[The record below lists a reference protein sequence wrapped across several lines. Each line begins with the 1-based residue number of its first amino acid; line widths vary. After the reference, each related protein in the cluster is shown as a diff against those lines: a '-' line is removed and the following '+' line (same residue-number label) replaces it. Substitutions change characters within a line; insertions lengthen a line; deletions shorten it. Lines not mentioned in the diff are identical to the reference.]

1 MKVVHIVPGSGGT
14 FYCQNCMR
22 DAALVQALRRQG
34 IDVVM
39 VPMYLPMFVDG
50 SPVQKHT
57 PVFFGGI
64 NVWLQQQ
71 FPVFRKTPRWF
82 DRLFDSK
89 WMLRRA
95 AAMEG
100 TTSAAGLGAMTLSML
115 EGSDGNQRKE
125 VDRLVQWLT
134 GHEKPDAVHI
144 SNALLIGLAGE
155 IKAALAVPVVCT
167 LQDEDEWLDK
177 IDPPFNRA
185 CRDAIAARCKDVDRF
200 VSVSG
205 WFADRMSER
214 LKIARDRI
222 DVVHI
227 GIDLNGYEPAALDL
241 NPPVLGYLSRMNET
255 SGLGRLVDAFIELKK
270 TRGLENLKL
279 RATGGAVGSDKKY
292 ISGLQK
298 KLAKSG
304 LGNDAEFIE
313 DFSREQRIAFLK
325 SLSVL
330 CVPAEQ
336 GEAFGTYIIEAL
348 AAGVPVVQPDAGA
361 FPELIAATG
370 GGVIYQNLA
379 ETLREVLTH
388 PDHLRQLGRTGR
400 ASVMEKFSV
409 ETMAQK
415 MISVYMKLAVPAPG
429 TAGFRQYCSKAGT

>member
-34 IDVVM
+34 VDVVL
-39 VPMYLPMFVDG
+39 VPMYLPMFTDG
-50 SPVQKHT
+50 DPVQNDT

-71 FPVFRKTPRWF
+71 FKLFRRTPRWL

-89 WMLRRA
+89 WMLKRA
-95 AAMEG
+95 AKMAG
-100 TTSAAGLGAMTLSML
+100 ATSAAGLGPMTLSML

-125 VDRLVQWLT
+125 VERLVDWLAE
-134 GHEKPDAVHI
+134 HEKPDVVQL

-155 IKAALAVPVVCT
+155 MKQRLNVPVICS
-167 LQDEDEWLDK
+167 LQDEDGWLDA
-177 IDPPFNRA
+177 IRPPFREP
-185 CRDAIAARCKDVDRF
+185 CWQAIADRCGEVDRF
-200 VSVSG
+200 IAVSH
-205 WFADRMSER
+205 WYADRMSER
-214 LKIARDRI
+214 LNIPREKI

-227 GIDLNGYEPAALDL
+227 GIDLTGYEQASLDL
-241 NPPVLGYLSRMNET
+241 DPPVIGFLSRMNE
-255 SGLGRLVDAFIELKK
+255 SLGIGTLVNAFLDLKK
-270 TRGLENLKL
+270 GENKGAGSACLKL
-279 RATGGAVGSDKKY
+279 RATGGMVGTDREFVS
-292 ISGLQK
+292 SLRK
-298 KLAKSG
+298 KLAAAG
-304 LGNDAEFIE
+304 FENDVEFLE
-313 DFSREQRIAFLK
+313 DFGREHRQAFLK

-330 CVPAEQ
+330 CVPVEE

-370 GGVIYQNLA
+370 GGVIAQDLVQ
-379 ETLREVLTH
+379 TLRELLAN
-388 PDHLRQLGRTGR
+388 PEELRRLGSTGR
-400 ASVMEKFSV
+400 EAVMKSFSV

-415 MISVYMKLAVPAPG
+415 MIAVYEKVLA
-429 TAGFRQYCSKAGT
+429 K

>member
-39 VPMYLPMFVDG
+39 VPMYLPMFTDG
-50 SPVQKHT
+50 DPVPDRT

-71 FPVFRKTPRWF
+71 FPIFRKTPRWL

-89 WMLRRA
+89 WMLKLA

-115 EGSDGNQRKE
+115 EGSDGYQRKE
-125 VDRLVQWLT
+125 VERLVQWLAEQ
-134 GHEKPDAVHI
+134 EKPDVVHI

-155 IKAALAVPVVCT
+155 IKAALPVPVVCT
-167 LQDEDEWLDK
+167 LQDENEWLDK
-177 IDPPFNRA
+177 IDPPFGRA
-185 CRDAIAARCKDVDRF
+185 CWDAITARCKEVDRF
-200 VSVSG
+200 VSVSH
-205 WFADRMSER
+205 WFVDRMSER

-227 GIDLNGYEPAALDL
+227 GIDLNGYEQASLDL

-270 TRGLENLKL
+270 IKGIENLKL
-279 RATGGAVGSDKKY
+279 RATGGAVGADKKY
-292 ISGLQK
+292 VAGLQK
-298 KLAKSG
+298 KLAKLG
-304 LGNDAEFIE
+304 LENDAEFIE
-313 DFSREQRIAFLK
+313 DFSREQRLAFLK

-336 GEAFGTYIIEAL
+336 GEAFGTYIIEAM

-370 GGVIYQNLA
+370 GGVIYRDLV
-379 ETLREVLTH
+379 ETLREVLTR
-388 PDHLRQLGRTGR
+388 PDQLRQLGQKGR
-400 ASVMEKFSV
+400 ESVVEKFSV

-415 MISVYMKLAVPAPG
+415 MISVYQGLMK
-429 TAGFRQYCSKAGT
+429 

>member
-34 IDVVM
+34 VDVVM

-71 FPVFRKTPRWF
+71 FPFFRKTPRWF

-95 AAMEG
+95 ATMEG

-115 EGSDGNQRKE
+115 EGADGNQRKE
-125 VDRLVQWLT
+125 VERLVHWLVEQ
-134 GHEKPDAVHI
+134 EKPDVVHI
-144 SNALLIGLAGE
+144 SNALLSGLAGE
-155 IKAALAVPVVCT
+155 IKAALDIPVVCS
-167 LQDEDEWLDK
+167 LQDEDEWLDQ
-177 IDPPFNRA
+177 IDPPLNRA
-185 CRDAIAARCKDVDRF
+185 CWYAVAVRCRDVDRF
-200 VSVSG
+200 VSVSS

-214 LKIARDRI
+214 LKIARNRM

-270 TRGLENLKL
+270 ISELENMKL
-279 RATGGAVGSDKKY
+279 RVTGGAVGADRKY
-292 ISGLQK
+292 VAALWK
-298 KLAKSG
+298 KLAK
-304 LGNDAEFIE
+304 LGMENDAEFLE
-313 DFSREQRIAFLK
+313 DFSREQRQAFLK
-325 SLSVL
+325 TLSVL
-330 CVPAEQ
+330 CVPAER

-370 GGVIYQNLA
+370 GGMIYHDLVQ
-379 ETLREVLTH
+379 TLREILLH
-388 PDHLRQLGRTGR
+388 PDQLRRLGRTGR
-400 ASVMEKFSV
+400 TAVTEKFSV
-409 ETMAQK
+409 ETMARK
-415 MISVYMKLAVPAPG
+415 MVSVYEGLIK
-429 TAGFRQYCSKAGT
+429 

>member
-22 DAALVQALRRQG
+22 DTALIQALRRQG
-34 IDVVM
+34 VDVVM
-39 VPMYLPMFVDG
+39 VPMYLPMFTDG
-50 SPVQKHT
+50 NPDHT

-64 NVWLQQQ
+64 NVWLQQH
-71 FPVFRKTPRWF
+71 FPLFRKTPRWF

-95 AAMEG
+95 ATMEG

-125 VDRLVQWLT
+125 VERLVQWLAEQ
-134 GHEKPDAVHI
+134 EKPDVVHI

-155 IKAALAVPVVCT
+155 IKKVLPVPVVCT
-167 LQDEDEWLDK
+167 LQDEDGWLDG
-177 IDPPFNRA
+177 IEPPFNQA
-185 CRDAIAARCKDVDRF
+185 CWNAIAARCKNVDRF
-200 VSVSG
+200 ISVSR
-205 WFADRMSER
+205 WFADRMSVR

-241 NPPVLGYLSRMNET
+241 NPPVLGFLSRMNPVQ
-255 SGLGRLVDAFIELKK
+255 GLDRLVDAFIALKKFPELK
-270 TRGLENLKL
+270 NLKL
-279 RATGGAVGSDKKY
+279 RATGGTVGMDQAFV
-292 ISGLQK
+292 SGLRK
-298 KLAKSG
+298 KLAKVG
-304 LGNDAEFIE
+304 LENDAEFIE
-313 DFSREQRIAFLK
+313 DFSREQRLTFLK

-361 FPELIAATG
+361 FPELIEETG
-370 GGVIYQNLA
+370 GGVIYHDLVKI
-379 ETLREVLTH
+379 LRELLTR
-388 PDHLRQLGRTGR
+388 PEEIRRLGQNGR
-400 ASVMEKFSV
+400 KSVVEKFSV
-409 ETMAQK
+409 ETMAQN
-415 MISVYMKLAVPAPG
+415 MISVYKGLLP
-429 TAGFRQYCSKAGT
+429 

>member
-39 VPMYLPMFVDG
+39 VPMYLPMFTDG
-50 SPVQKHT
+50 NPAQDHT

-71 FPVFRKTPRWF
+71 VPLFRKTPRWL

-95 AAMEG
+95 AKMEG
-100 TTSAAGLGAMTLSML
+100 TTSATGLGAMTLSML

-125 VDRLVQWLT
+125 VARLVQWLAEQ
-134 GHEKPDAVHI
+134 EKPDVVHI
-144 SNALLIGLAGE
+144 SNALLIGLAAE
-155 IKAALAVPVVCT
+155 IKLALAVPVVCT
-167 LQDEDEWLDK
+167 LQDEDDWLDK
-177 IDPPFNRA
+177 IDPPFDQA
-185 CRDAIAARCKDVDRF
+185 CWQAIAVCCKDVDRF
-200 VSVSG
+200 ISVSR

-214 LKIARDRI
+214 LNIARDRI

-227 GIDLNGYEPAALDL
+227 GIDLKGYEQAPLDL
-241 NPPVLGYLSRMNET
+241 NPPVLGFLSRM
-255 SGLGRLVDAFIELKK
+255 SSALGLDRLVDAFIELKK
-270 TRGLENLKL
+270 FQGLENLKL
-279 RATGGAVGSDKKY
+279 CATGGMVGADHDFVS
-292 ISGLQK
+292 SLRK
-298 KLAKSG
+298 KLAQAG
-304 LGNDAEFIE
+304 YENDAEFIE
-313 DFSREQRIAFLK
+313 DFSREHRLAFLK

-330 CVPAEQ
+330 CVPVEQ
-336 GEAFGTYIIEAL
+336 GEAFGTYIIEAM

-361 FPELIAATG
+361 FPELIEATG
-370 GGVIYQNLA
+370 GGVIYRNLVQ
-379 ETLREVLTH
+379 TLRELLTD
-388 PDHLRQLGRTGR
+388 PAELRRLGQTGR
-400 ASVMEKFSV
+400 AAVMKNFSV

-415 MISVYMKLAVPAPG
+415 MISVYKGL
-429 TAGFRQYCSKAGT
+429 RK

>member
-22 DAALVQALRRQG
+22 DAALVKALRRQG
-34 IDVVM
+34 VDVVM
-39 VPMYLPMFVDG
+39 VPMYLPMFTDG
-50 SPVQKHT
+50 DPLPDRT

-71 FPVFRKTPRWF
+71 FPFFRSTPRWL
-82 DRLFDSK
+82 DRLLDSK
-89 WMLRRA
+89 WMLKRA

-100 TTSAAGLGAMTLSML
+100 TTSAAGLGKMTLSML
-115 EGSDGNQRKE
+115 EGADGNQRKE
-125 VDRLVQWLT
+125 VQRLVQWLAEQ
-134 GHEKPDAVHI
+134 EKPDAVHI

-155 IKAALAVPVVCT
+155 IKAALPVPVVCT
-167 LQDEDEWLDK
+167 LQDENEWLDK
-177 IDPPFNRA
+177 IDPPFDRT
-185 CRDAIAARCKDVDRF
+185 CWDAIAARCKDVDRF
-200 VSVSG
+200 VSVSS
-205 WFADRMSER
+205 WFAERMSAR

-227 GIDLNGYEPAALDL
+227 GIDLNGYEPASLDL
-241 NPPVLGYLSRMNET
+241 NPPALGYLSRMNET

-270 TRGLENLKL
+270 IKGLENFKL
-279 RATGGAVGSDKKY
+279 RATGGAVGADKKY
-292 ISGLQK
+292 VAGLQK
-298 KLAKSG
+298 KLTKLG
-304 LGNDAEFIE
+304 LENDADFIE

-336 GEAFGTYIIEAL
+336 GEAFGTYVIEAM

-370 GGVIYQNLA
+370 GGVIYRDLT

-388 PDHLRQLGRTGR
+388 PDQLRQLGRKGR
-400 ASVMEKFSV
+400 ASVVEKFSV

-415 MISVYMKLAVPAPG
+415 MISVYMKLAGPTPG
-429 TAGFRQYCSKAGT
+429 TAEFRQY